1 MKAIYITACCLLTLT
16 GYAQRAL
23 TYEEACADIDYLF
36 ERINLIHPNMYWHAP
51 KERMDSFANALKEKY
66 RKQDK
71 ILVSQLASDLRQG
84 NHLIDY
90 HSTFNST
97 TANLEAEKVFPR
109 VTFRDGKVYLHDTRK
124 EIISINGQGIEPL
137 RQAVL
142 DVYAADFMPEY
153 ILTYVNHKLDFQVQL
168 ITHGI
173 VPPYQV
179 AYRENGQLHTEEIA
193 AEDCKTLEAESDRFW
208 EQFYPTEAY
217 SFEIF
222 SEASVAIIRFNR
234 CVDVDGLPALRA
246 FLDACFEKMEQEHIE
261 NLFID
266 VSRNG
271 GGSTLSCDLFFEYI
285 HYPKPCTYTLV
296 EEMKE
301 VKKNGKL
308 HFKTHHWKWHYS
320 AHDGFKGKVFIYQSA
335 FTCSAAPWLGNQLRS
350 FDLAILVGRETEAMA
365 NLYIESYLF
374 RLPYSQLDGRVSIKH
389 DIRQKPDKHLSPRG
403 GLQPDIPYPFLA
415 NRLFGLEDCLKVIDE
430 YEKKGKE

>member
-1 MKAIYITACCLLTLT
+1 MKALYITACCLLTLA
-16 GYAQRAL
+16 GHAQRAL
-23 TYEEACADIDYLF
+23 TYEEACADIDYLL
-36 ERINLIHPNMYWHAP
+36 ERINVIHPNMYWHAP
-51 KERMDSFANALKEKY
+51 KERMDSFFNALKEKY

-71 ILVSQLASDLRQG
+71 ILVTRLAGDLQQG

-90 HSTFNST
+90 HSAFYST
-97 TANLEAEKVFPR
+97 TIPLEAEKVFPR
-109 VTFRDGKVYLHDTRK
+109 VTFRDGKVYLGDTQK
-124 EIISINGQGIEPL
+124 EIVSINGQGIEPL
-137 RQAVL
+137 RQAAL

-153 ILTYVNHKLDFQVQL
+153 ILTKVNHKLDFQRQL
-168 ITHGI
+168 LSRGI

-179 AYRENGQLHTEEIA
+179 VYRENGQLHTEEIA
-193 AEDCKTLEAESDRFW
+193 AADYATMGAESDRFW
-208 EQFYPTEAY
+208 EQFYPVEAY
-217 SFEIF
+217 SFEIYP
-222 SEASVAIIRFNR
+222 EASVAIIRFNR
-234 CVDVDGLPALRA
+234 CVGIEGLPALRA
-246 FLDACFEKMEQEHIE
+246 FLDACFENMEQKHIG

-350 FDLAILVGRETEAMA
+350 FDLAWR
-365 NLYIESYLF
+365 Y
-374 RLPYSQLDGRVSIKH
+374 
-389 DIRQKPDKHLSPRG
+389 
-403 GLQPDIPYPFLA
+403 
-415 NRLFGLEDCLKVIDE
+415 
-430 YEKKGKE
+430 